1 MTTDARRMLAILLL
15 AILDVGISHAG
26 LFDSIADAATKS
38 VAEATRIDR
47 KTVSPVVQMKIER
60 FKSEI
65 GPAVSRCNEML
76 SSAAVSVLTDEDWNR
91 VDAVFKEGGE
101 LVAVRFDR
109 PAKKIVKGR
118 GEDVVRMAMLS
129 SDDRN
134 SIANVQQRIRA
145 RIERTEE
152 VVARLIARHRQRQQK
167 DARVREIMDALAS
180 IADEYDKALSSMDV
194 GNLTD
199 EDWRGIEGEL
209 CVNEIQDFVSYD
221 SSARRIKPRSDEEI
235 AKHVMIISDADIV
248 KVRVRTERARKKAE
262 TLVEQRQ
269 KECREKQA
277 EAERTAELKARFDSG
292 DVEFKYGAAFRGMK
306 HNALYMDIEDGVTMG
321 WCREWM
327 KAHGFECKEVDNL
340 ISFVNGGNKVTLE
353 FEGVAEKGLAAVHV
367 RFADAV
373 EKAAVVE
380 KYRKLF
386 GADFGCA
393 EHRGDP
399 QWDRNTASDA
409 ILGFEREVEYVLSNG
424 CVKVDFTIYE
434 PYGLC
439 YYSQD
444 TILSRRLLS
453 STESNT
459 RMISWGNDIAD
470 FSLDVTGKMK
480 VKRGGEVARMSKEMK
495 SEFTTRMRAALKEC
509 QKNQPVDKLRSI
521 HIRSV
526 PVADKVA
533 ELKEEQKRSVL
544 KARELESKQIQK
556 KALSF

>member
-1 MTTDARRMLAILLL
+1 MRNVFLLVLFAFTLTGNLAM
-15 AILDVGISHAG
+15 AG
-26 LFDSIADAATKS
+26 LFDSIADAATEA
-38 VAEATRIDR
+38 VAESARNGR
-47 KTVSPVVQMKIER
+47 KTMSPVVQMKIER

-65 GPAVSRCNEML
+65 GPTVSRCNKML
-76 SSAAVSVLTDEDWNR
+76 SSAGASVLTDEDWDR
-91 VDAVFKEGGE
+91 IEAAFKEDGD

-109 PAKKIVKGR
+109 SAKKIVKGR

-134 SIANVQQRIRA
+134 SIANVQERIRV
-145 RIERTEE
+145 RIEKTEE
-152 VVARLIARHRQRQQK
+152 MVVSLIARHKRGQQE
-167 DARVREIMDALAS
+167 DARVREIKVALAS
-180 IADEYDKALSSMDV
+180 IAEEYDKALSSMDV

-199 EDWRGIEGEL
+199 EDWRRIEGEL
-209 CVNEIQDFVSYD
+209 GLKEIQDFVSYD

-248 KVRVRTERARKKAE
+248 KVRVRTERARKEAE

-269 KECREKQA
+269 KEFREKQA

-306 HNALYMDIEDGVTMG
+306 HNALYMDIEDGVTME

-353 FEGVAEKGLAAVHV
+353 FEGVAEKCLAAVHV

-444 TILSRRLLS
+444 TILARRLLS
-453 STESNT
+453 SAESNT

-509 QKNQPVDKLRSI
+509 QKNQPADKLRSI
-521 HIRSV
+521 HIQSV
-526 PVADKVA
+526 PVTDKVA

-544 KARELESKQIQK
+544 KARELEAEQSQK